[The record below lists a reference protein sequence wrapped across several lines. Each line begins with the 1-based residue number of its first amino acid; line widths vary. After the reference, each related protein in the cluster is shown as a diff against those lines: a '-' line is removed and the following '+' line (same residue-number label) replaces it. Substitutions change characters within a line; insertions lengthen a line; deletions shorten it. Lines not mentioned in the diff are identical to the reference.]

1 MVIGYLTYK
10 LLKKKDMESML
21 SVERIRDHDS
31 FSNKRKLYGVTTLKK
46 VIENKIHFQILF
58 ADNFHPRN
66 IDN

>member
-1 MVIGYLTYK
+1 
-10 LLKKKDMESML
+10 MESIL
-21 SVERIRDHDS
+21 RIERIRDHDS